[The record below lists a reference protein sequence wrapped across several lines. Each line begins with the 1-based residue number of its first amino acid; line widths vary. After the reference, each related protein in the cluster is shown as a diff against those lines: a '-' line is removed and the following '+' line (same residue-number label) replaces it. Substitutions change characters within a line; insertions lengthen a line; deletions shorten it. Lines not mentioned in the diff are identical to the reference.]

1 MSALEIRPV
10 SGIAVE
16 PWLDELA
23 DLRIR
28 VFRDFP
34 YLYDGSMAYERDYL
48 DRYARSEHSVFV
60 LAMEYNRLVGAATA
74 LPLRDAG
81 AELQAPFQTH
91 GPDPEQVFYFGESVL
106 LPKYRGQGVGHRFFD
121 LRELYAQDLGFPIT
135 AFCAVVRDRDHPLRP
150 AQYHPLERFWEGR
163 GYRPQDQLTTTL
175 AWQDVGQ
182 ARASDKT
189 LRFWLRDSRA
199 GSASAQM

>member
-1 MSALEIRPV
+1 MSTVEIRPV

-48 DRYARSEHSVFV
+48 DRYARSQRSVFV

-74 LPLRDAG
+74 LPLRDADP
-81 AELQAPFQTH
+81 EFLAPFQEH
-91 GPDPEQVFYFGESVL
+91 GPDPDQVFYFGESVL
-106 LPKYRGQGVGHRFFD
+106 LPEYRGQGVGHRFFD
-121 LRELYAQDLGFPIT
+121 LRELYAQDFGLPIT
-135 AFCAVVRDRDHPLRP
+135 TFCAVKRDLAHPRRP
-150 AQYHPLERFWEGR
+150 GQYQSLEPFWERR
-163 GYRPQDQLTTTL
+163 GYRCDERLVARF
-175 AWQDVGQ
+175 AWKDVGEAQ
-182 ARASDKT
+182 ATEKA
-189 LRFWLRDSRA
+189 LPFWVRDARVA
-199 GSASAQM
+199 VNDT